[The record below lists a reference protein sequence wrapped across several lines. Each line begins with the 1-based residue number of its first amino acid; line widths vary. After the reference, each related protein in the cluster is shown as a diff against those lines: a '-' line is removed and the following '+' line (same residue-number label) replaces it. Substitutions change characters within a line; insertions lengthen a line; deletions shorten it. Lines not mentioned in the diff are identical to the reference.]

1 MKKLKPERGRAWLK
15 VTRLQGWEDGRLE
28 LSLLLPRQLPL
39 GSVQAE
45 NSSVA
50 CSYSLKVFLLG

>member
-1 MKKLKPERGRAWLK
+1 MKKLKPERRRAWLK

-45 NSSVA
+45 NSSAV